1 MAGVAAITGN
11 RGADALPRGTSVE
24 APTATTTSTTTT
36 KAGTSMADE
45 ALEGLPGWHRQVAVD
60 TFNAAWE
67 LIDLPARTPALDR
80 ELLGLAFTSRY
91 HWGVVGGDEEHMVG
105 DWLIAHVASLQG
117 LGELAHRFAATALD
131 IARANGWDDWRLA
144 SMLEGMARA
153 CAAVDDGPGRDRHA
167 AEARRVLATLE
178 DSNDRELIAAQLA
191 SIPGVQGS

>member
-1 MAGVAAITGN
+1 MM
-11 RGADALPRGTSVE
+11 
-24 APTATTTSTTTT
+24 

-45 ALEGLPGWHRQVAVD
+45 ALDGLPGWHRQVAVD

-80 ELLGLAFTSRY
+80 ELLGLAFASRY

-117 LGELAHRFAATALD
+117 LGELAYRFASTALD
-131 IARANGWDDWRLA
+131 LARAKGWDDWRLA

-153 CAAVDDGPGRDRHA
+153 CAAIEDTPGRDQYA

-191 SIPGVQGS
+191 SIPGVQRP

>member
-1 MAGVAAITGN
+1 MM
-11 RGADALPRGTSVE
+11 
-24 APTATTTSTTTT
+24 

-45 ALEGLPGWHRQVAVD
+45 ALDGLPGWHLQVAID

-80 ELLGLAFTSRY
+80 ELLGLAFASRY

-117 LGELAHRFAATALD
+117 LGELAHRFASTALD
-131 IARANGWDDWRLA
+131 LARANGWDDWRLA

-153 CAAVDDGPGRDRHA
+153 CAAIDDSSGRDQYA

-191 SIPGVQGS
+191 SIPGVQRS

>member
-1 MAGVAAITGN
+1 MV
-11 RGADALPRGTSVE
+11 
-24 APTATTTSTTTT
+24 
-36 KAGTSMADE
+36 DE

-60 TFNAAWE
+60 TFNEAWA
-67 LIDLPARTPALDR
+67 LIDLPVRTPDQDR
-80 ELLGLAFTSRY
+80 ELLGLAFTSRF

-117 LGELAHRFAATALD
+117 FGELAHRYASTALD

-153 CAAVDDGPGRDRHA
+153 SAALGDGPARDRYA

-178 DSNDRELIAAQLA
+178 DSNDRELIASQLA
-191 SIPGVQGS
+191 SIPGIQGL